1 MAALLL
7 RRVPTM
13 SNVSSGV
20 STSRPF
26 SADTIALHAG
36 QESADSATGATSGT
50 NERDAAV
57 SAA

>member
-1 MAALLL
+1 
-7 RRVPTM
+7 M
-13 SNVSSGV
+13 SNVSSSV

-36 QESADSATGATSGT
+36 QESADSATGATTGT
-50 NERDAAV
+50 NERDATV